1 MIDNLAASAADGT
14 CRRKRHRSM
23 LSARWYEEVCKLGE
37 GTFGAVVKARSRSTG
52 QHVAVKKP
60 RQSGPDND
68 VLCNLL
74 REACFMAACRGH
86 SSIVGYRGVA
96 RDPRNKEQE
105 YSIIVDYV
113 GRRNLHYTLYRRG
126 QPFPE
131 ADVRRI
137 MRELLRGAKAIHGN
151 GIVHRDIKPANIL
164 VTAEGLVKIGDFGS
178 TKSLVEKQPPFG
190 IAGTIGYMAPEVL
203 VKNEDHGTEADMWSL
218 GCIMAELLTDK
229 QMFDGDDEAEQLYK
243 IFDVLVLGV
252 PGEKA
257 LKAQVLTDEVK
268 QQRAWQRRFGHCNLL
283 RKMVLEEVLSQ
294 DGFEVLKGLLASNP
308 KKRLTAGA
316 ALKLPWFTDTE
327 HDVNKVAV
335 VSHSTIVPKT
345 ENTVMKPWSRIWN
358 IAMSFAGKAIGLLRA
373 TSAS

>member
-1 MIDNLAASAADGT
+1 
-14 CRRKRHRSM
+14 M

-68 VLCNLL
+68 VLCDLL
-74 REACFMAACRGH
+74 CEACIMAACRGH

-96 RDPRNKEQE
+96 RDPRTKEQE
-105 YSIIVDYV
+105 YSIVMDCV
-113 GRRNLHYTLYRRG
+113 GRRNLHDALYHRG

-137 MRELLRGAKAIHGN
+137 MRELLCGAKAIHGN

-164 VTAEGLVKIGDFGS
+164 VTAEGFVKIGDFGS
-178 TKSLVEKQPPFG
+178 AKSLVEKQPPFG
-190 IAGTIGYMAPEVL
+190 IAGTIGYMAPEAL

-229 QMFDGDDEAEQLYK
+229 QMFDGDDEAEQLFK
-243 IFDVLVLGV
+243 IFDVLGV

-257 LKAQVLTDEVK
+257 LKAQVLIDEVK
-268 QQRAWQRRFGHCNLL
+268 QQRAWQRRFGHRNLL
-283 RKMVLEEVLSQ
+283 RKMVPEEVLSR
-294 DGFEVLKGLLASNP
+294 DGFEVLEGLLASDP
-308 KKRLTAGA
+308 RKRLTADA
-316 ALKLPWFTDTE
+316 ALKLPWFTE
-327 HDVNKVAV
+327 HDLNKVAV
-335 VSHSTIVPKT
+335 VSHSTVVPNT
-345 ENTVMKPWSRIWN
+345 ENTVTKPWSRIWN
-358 IAMSFAGKAIGLLRA
+358 MAMSFAGKALGLLRA